1 MMEVYKVNYYIITG
15 TSRGLGEAIAS
26 KLISLE
32 NYLFCISRS
41 TNERLIKQAEDMESN
56 IEYINVDLNVID
68 GIEMMMS
75 RIFNIISKS
84 EVRSIH
90 LINNAGVLGPIE
102 PVGLSTSNEIIKNVN
117 VNLIAPML
125 LTHLFISLTNKYK
138 IEKRIINISSGAGT
152 HPYFGWSSYCSTKA
166 GLDLFTQC
174 TGLEQSNNTDSP
186 VTICSIH
193 PGVIDTEMQVEIRNT
208 DKNNF
213 MDLEQ
218 FISFKEEGILQPP
231 ESVADVVIHLLKED
245 KESIQGKVLDIK
257 QFQ

>member
-1 MMEVYKVNYYIITG
+1 MNYYIITG
-15 TSRGLGEAIAS
+15 TSRGLGEAVAS
-26 KLISLE
+26 KLISPE

-41 TNERLIKQAEDMESN
+41 ANESLIKQAEDMKCKV
-56 IEYINVDLNVID
+56 EYINADLNVIE
-68 GIEMMMS
+68 GIETLMG
-75 RIFNIISKS
+75 RIFDVIGKS
-84 EVRSIH
+84 EVHSIH

-102 PVGLSTSNEIIKNVN
+102 PVGLSSSNEIIKNVN

-125 LTHLFISLTNKYK
+125 LTHSFISHTNKYK
-138 IEKRIINISSGAGT
+138 VEKRVINISSGAGT

-174 TGLEQSNNTDSP
+174 TGLEQSNNTESP

-218 FISFKEEGILQPP
+218 FIAYKEEGILQTP
-231 ESVADVVIHLLKED
+231 ESVAEVVIKLLEAD

-257 QFQ
+257 QFR

>member
-1 MMEVYKVNYYIITG
+1 MNFYIVTG

-26 KLISLE
+26 KLISPE

-41 TNERLIKQAEDMESN
+41 TNESLIKQSEDMKSKV
-56 IEYINVDLNVID
+56 EYINVDLNEIEGID
-68 GIEMMMS
+68 TMMS
-75 RIFNIISKS
+75 RIFNVINES
-84 EVRSIH
+84 EVHSIH

-102 PVGLSTSNEIIKNVN
+102 PVGLSSSNEIIKNVN

-125 LTHLFISLTNKYK
+125 LTNLFISHTNKYNVD
-138 IEKRIINISSGAGT
+138 KRIINISSGAGK

-174 TGLEQSNNTDSP
+174 TGLEQSNNTESP

-213 MDLEQ
+213 VDLEQ
-218 FISFKEEGILQPP
+218 FIAFKEEGILQTPD
-231 ESVADVVIHLLKED
+231 SVADVVIKLLEED
-245 KESIQGKVLDIK
+245 KEFIQGKVLDIK